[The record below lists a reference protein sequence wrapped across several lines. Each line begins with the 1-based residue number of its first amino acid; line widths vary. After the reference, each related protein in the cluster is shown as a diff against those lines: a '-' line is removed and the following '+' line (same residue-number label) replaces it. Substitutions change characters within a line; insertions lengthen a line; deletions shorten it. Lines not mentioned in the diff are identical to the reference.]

1 VTVEER
7 DPQLGF
13 EPGDRSAEGRLGHV
27 QLGRRPAHVLVVGD
41 GLEVA
46 QLQEIHHSPPYAK

>member
-1 VTVEER
+1 
-7 DPQLGF
+7 
-13 EPGDRSAEGRLGHV
+13 V

-46 QLQEIHHSPPYAK
+46 QLQEIHQSPPYAD